1 MPQQACPPKP
11 DVVRGPCP
19 RCHLCSLLL
28 KGGTERTPSFFCHLK
43 RNRQGPTAM
52 HVSRALQEAQCR
64 CLLLWEAGVVCA
76 AHACGQWVCGRA
88 AGSRLTQGPFK
99 SPTGIRIFLTAKR
112 CSLPVEAL
120 GWAILYTTVLRELR
134 LWRPPPGSAS
144 VAGVLP
150 LWPGSGGTSRALLL
164 SAESSKLARE
174 GPAVGKG
181 CSRRRGD
188 APSPLPSP
196 GLGGLASAGSKA
208 SSSAGRQ
215 KGVSRM
221 VGLAQ
226 GKRAGENQG
235 TLLLPSPLTSALL
248 IRGQVQ
254 GYN

>member
-1 MPQQACPPKP
+1 
-11 DVVRGPCP
+11 
-19 RCHLCSLLL
+19 
-28 KGGTERTPSFFCHLK
+28 
-43 RNRQGPTAM
+43 M

-64 CLLLWEAGVVCA
+64 CLLPWEAGVVCA

-112 CSLPVEAL
+112 CSPPVGAL

-144 VAGVLP
+144 VVGVLP

-164 SAESSKLARE
+164 SAESSKSARE

-188 APSPLPSP
+188 APSPPPSP

-226 GKRAGENQG
+226 GKRVGWEPGDAPPAITPHLCPPDKRPGAGVQLGASHGVWCGG
-235 TLLLPSPLTSALL
+235 T
-248 IRGQVQ
+248 
-254 GYN
+254 